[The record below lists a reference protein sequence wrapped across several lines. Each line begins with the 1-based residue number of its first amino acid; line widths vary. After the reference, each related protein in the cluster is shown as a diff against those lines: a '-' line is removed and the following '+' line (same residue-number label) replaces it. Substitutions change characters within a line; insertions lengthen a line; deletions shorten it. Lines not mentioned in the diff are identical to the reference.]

1 MIHTYSEAIEYLY
14 AQMPVFH
21 RDGASAYKPG
31 LERITALCS
40 ILELDNL
47 ALKTIHIAGTNG
59 KGSVSHGLA
68 SVLQTSGY
76 KTGLFTSPHL
86 VDFTERVKVDGEN
99 IDKDKVVQ
107 FINQSIQAIQEVRPS
122 FFELATALA
131 LWYFKIKQVDIAV
144 IETGLGGKLD
154 STNIIT
160 PILSVITNIS
170 YDHMDLLGNTLEK
183 IAIEKAGIIKP
194 IVPVIIGQSQP
205 ETEPIF
211 IDTAKKLN
219 SSIYFADKLLKVT
232 NAEVTNDF
240 KQKISVVANNLSL
253 RDCEGDYLIDLQGTY
268 QQKNILT
275 ILTAILQL
283 KKLGI
288 SITDENI
295 KLGISAIFQK
305 TGLLGRWQVIS
316 QRPYTVLDTGHN
328 EDGIRHIV
336 QQLSTIP
343 HEQMHIIFGMV
354 ADKDINKV
362 LALLP
367 KNAIYYFTKAPGP
380 RALNENLLQQQA
392 QQYDLQGNT
401 FENVES
407 AYSQATSNAK
417 PEDIIYIG
425 GSTYLVGR
433 FLEAVKGKEE

>member
-1 MIHTYSEAIEYLY
+1 MIHTYSEAIDYLY
-14 AQMPVFH
+14 SQMPVFH

-31 LERITALCS
+31 LERITKLCT
-40 ILELDNL
+40 ILNLDKP
-47 ALKTIHIAGTNG
+47 AFKTIHIAGTNG

-86 VDFTERVKVDGEN
+86 VDFTERVKVNGEN
-99 IDKDKVVQ
+99 IEKDKVVQ
-107 FINQSIQAIQEVRPS
+107 FINQSIQAIQEVQPS

-131 LWYFKIKQVDIAV
+131 LWYFKMMQVEIAV

-154 STNIIT
+154 STNIIS

-170 YDHMDLLGNTLEK
+170 YDHMDLLGDTLEK

-194 IVPVIIGQSQP
+194 NVPLVVGQTQA

-211 IDTAKKLN
+211 KETAKSLN
-219 SSIYFADKLLKVT
+219 APIYFADKLLKVS
-232 NAEVTNDF
+232 NAEVTSEF
-240 KQKISVVANNLSL
+240 KQNISVIANDLSM
-253 RDCEGDYLIDLQGTY
+253 REYEDNYLIDLQGIY
-268 QQKNILT
+268 QQKNLLT
-275 ILTAILQL
+275 ILTAISQL

-288 SITDENI
+288 SITNENI
-295 KLGISAIFQK
+295 KSGVSSIVQK
-305 TGLLGRWQVIS
+305 TGLLGRWQVIN
-316 QRPYTVLDTGHN
+316 QHPYTVLDTGHN
-328 EDGIRHIV
+328 EDGIRHV
-336 QQLSTIP
+336 VEQLNTIP
-343 HEQMHIIFGMV
+343 HEKIHIIFGMV

-380 RALNENLLQQQA
+380 RALNEHLLQQQA
-392 QQYDLQGNT
+392 QQYNLEGNT
-401 FENVES
+401 FENVEL
-407 AYSQATSNAK
+407 AYLQVISNAK
-417 PEDIIYIG
+417 PDDIIYIG

-433 FLEAVKGKEE
+433 FLEISKNMED